1 MVFIPLVGI
10 DNHWKSV
17 TFGAILLEKE
27 DNDNYIWACE
37 SFKKVFVKNP
47 KCIITDQDL
56 AMKVALQTCFPLVKH
71 RLCMWHIMKKFPSK
85 VEYCLS
91 TVLCT
96 IMFDSMCFYNQI
108 TTQFYICLSIRYI
121 FCIKQI
127 NLF

>member
-37 SFKKVFVKNP
+37 AMKKVFGQNP

-56 AMKVALQTCFPLVKH
+56 AMKVALQTCFPGVKH
-71 RLCMWHIMKKFPSK
+71 RLCMWPHYEEISSK
-85 VEYCLS
+85 GIIFISHFFWLLVLDVLNETYFAKYC
-91 TVLCT
+91 
-96 IMFDSMCFYNQI
+96 
-108 TTQFYICLSIRYI
+108 
-121 FCIKQI
+121 
-127 NLF
+127 

>member
-1 MVFIPLVGI
+1 MVFIPLVEI

-37 SFKKVFVKNP
+37 SFKKVFGRDP

-56 AMKVALQTCFPLVKH
+56 AMKVALQTSFPLVKH

-85 VEYCLS
+85 L
-91 TVLCT
+91 
-96 IMFDSMCFYNQI
+96 I
-108 TTQFYICLSIRYI
+108 SI
-121 FCIKQI
+121 
-127 NLF
+127 

>member
-17 TFGAILLEKE
+17 TFGGILFEKE

-56 AMKVALQTCFPLVKH
+56 TMKVALQTCFPLVKH

-91 TVLCT
+91 TVCVQ
-96 IMFDSMCFYNQI
+96 S
-108 TTQFYICLSIRYI
+108 CLIVCVSIIKSPRNSISVFLYAI
-121 FCIKQI
+121 FFVL
-127 NLF
+127 NR